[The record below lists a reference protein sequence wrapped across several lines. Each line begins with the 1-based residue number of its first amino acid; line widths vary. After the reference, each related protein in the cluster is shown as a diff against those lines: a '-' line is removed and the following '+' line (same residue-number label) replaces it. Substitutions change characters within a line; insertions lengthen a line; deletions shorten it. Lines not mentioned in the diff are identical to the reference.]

1 MNDENEI
8 LKNDNI
14 MIYNELNKTIHDK
27 IDCLKYLN
35 EYKKDN
41 EILIEKYNKLVKK
54 YNSNIN
60 ETNEYVNMI
69 NNLSSTNVKLQVE
82 NKYLINNKNASM
94 FKKIITD
101 IAQAHEYELNVY
113 DCTEFSTDLNK
124 KLKNYG
130 WDSNTEIVVVDCDS
144 GMFEKEI
151 CKEYGGRHMI
161 VKIEDVYVEA
171 TSGNIISPDD
181 YKIYGIT

>member
-1 MNDENEI
+1 
-8 LKNDNI
+8 